1 VVTGRVLG
9 HLRVHPASEEVRADG
24 SLAVVDGGVDLL
36 VGDGPVET
44 AVSVGDAASSEVIP
58 A

>member
-1 VVTGRVLG
+1 
-9 HLRVHPASEEVRADG
+9 VHAASEEVGADG
-24 SLAVVDGGVDLL
+24 PLAVVDEGVDLL